1 VNAPG
6 NREYGLVVLLV
17 SELHVVA
24 RQNLT
29 QVNHTTLAGST
40 SSVDSGS
47 PTPQEQGTVSRLSSR
62 VGEGWLVV
70 TGESGTRGTQRSTV
84 YVVQGVQEVL
94 ESRLGEAG
102 LRRHVT
108 LYETTSRNVYNLVYF
123 KLLVFL
129 VDAQGYT
136 VVGSTE
142 VGPSRGVWS
151 GVYRAVSR
159 LTSGGSIEG
168 TDEDRGWSLHE
179 VYYVCSHLDS
189 LPFEALLELVHVLG
203 QWELNSIHIRM
214 ILEWK
219 GQLLAPIG
227 RERYHSVSGEEVFHF
242 PLVLVYKGTTL
253 EGHDLARYCTYETP
267 FLTHE

>member
-1 VNAPG
+1 
-6 NREYGLVVLLV
+6 
-17 SELHVVA
+17 
-24 RQNLT
+24 
-29 QVNHTTLAGST
+29 VNHTTLAGST

-84 YVVQGVQEVL
+84 YVVQAVEEVL
-94 ESRLGEAG
+94 ESRLSKAG

-108 LYETTSRNVYNLVYF
+108 LYETTSRNVYNLVYL
-123 KLLVFL
+123 KLLVLL
-129 VDAQGYT
+129 VDAQGT
-136 VVGSTE
+136 
-142 VGPSRGVWS
+142 PSLVPPRSVQAEVWS
-151 GVYRAVSR
+151 GVYGAVSR

-168 TDEDRGWSLHE
+168 TDEDGGRSLHE
-179 VYYVCSHLDS
+179 VYNVCSHLDS

-203 QWELNSIHIRM
+203 QWELNCTHIRV

-242 PLVLVYKGTTL
+242 GFVLVHKSPPL
-253 EGHDLARYCTYETP
+253 EGEDLT
-267 FLTHE
+267 